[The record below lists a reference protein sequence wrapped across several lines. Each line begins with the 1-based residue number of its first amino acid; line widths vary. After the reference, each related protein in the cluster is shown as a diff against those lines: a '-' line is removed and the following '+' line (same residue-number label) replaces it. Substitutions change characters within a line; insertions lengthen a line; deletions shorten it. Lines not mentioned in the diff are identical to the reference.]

1 MQRLKIFLQN
11 NYPAILWGLG
21 IFLLTSLP
29 GGMLPDIP
37 KFVDLFQPDKLVHVF
52 IFMVFV
58 FLLLRGFTRDGN
70 PGIIRQHALVIGLTI
85 AISIGGITEIIQAY
99 LVPMRVAS
107 PYDFI
112 ANVIG
117 CLVGWGAYAF
127 YKKSN

>member
-1 MQRLKIFLQN
+1 MF
-11 NYPAILWGLG
+11 
-21 IFLLTSLP
+21 
-29 GGMLPDIP
+29 PDIP
-37 KFVDLFQPDKLVHVF
+37 KFIDLFQPDKLVHVF

-58 FLLLRGFTRDGN
+58 FLLLQGFTRDGN